1 MNSTVICNFL
11 HFVTLETLLKKDEE
25 INALSRSVE
34 QLRSYIGEVRP
45 SQEAE
50 KLSDAN
56 KQLTNN
62 IQILTD
68 ENNTLHSTVKLL
80 NVRLSAILEIVSIQE
95 AEMTRQGGVTELN
108 GGNEGLLRTWREKVF
123 ALMVQLQSQKI
134 VESETKRKEDAKVL
148 TITPFNNTIN

>member
-45 SQEAE
+45 SQETE
-50 KLSDAN
+50 KLSDTN

>member
-1 MNSTVICNFL
+1 MSVGLIISR
-11 HFVTLETLLKKDEE
+11 FVTSEALLKKDED
-25 INALSRSVE
+25 ISALSKSVE

-45 SQEAE
+45 SQETE
-50 KLSDAN
+50 KLSETN
-56 KQLTNN
+56 QQLTKN

-95 AEMTRQGGVTELN
+95 AEMTRDGGVTVLN
-108 GGNEGLLRTWREKVF
+108 GSNEGLLRTWREKVF

-134 VESETKRKEDAKVL
+134 AESETKRKEDVKVL
-148 TITPFNNTIN
+148 IQLF

>member
-1 MNSTVICNFL
+1 MIGCLNLSVGLIISR
-11 HFVTLETLLKKDEE
+11 FVTSEALLKKDED
-25 INALSRSVE
+25 ISALSKSVE

-45 SQEAE
+45 SQETE
-50 KLSDAN
+50 KLSETN
-56 KQLTNN
+56 QQLTKN

-95 AEMTRQGGVTELN
+95 AEMTRDGGVTVLN
-108 GGNEGLLRTWREKVF
+108 GSNEGLLRTWREKVF

-134 VESETKRKEDAKVL
+134 AESETKRKEDVKVL
-148 TITPFNNTIN
+148 IQLF